1 MLAKWLVK
9 LSVCVLLGG
18 CADNAYNVFEAKPG
32 EAEWSPTIT
41 TEPIVRSDT
50 TTLGDGSLL
59 ANSSLLNMFQDRR
72 AYKVGDIL
80 TVILE
85 EQTQSSKRANS
96 GIKKNSKSGGN
107 YNYANN
113 LSSIDATGSFSL
125 GADRSFNGGGSS
137 SQQNALS
144 GAITVTVAEIL
155 PTGALRI
162 RGEKWI
168 KLNQGDE
175 YIRLT
180 GLVRVEDIDK
190 SNRIS
195 SRRLAD
201 ANITYAGR
209 GELAE
214 SNQQGWFTRFINSKW
229 FPF

>member
-1 MLAKWLVK
+1 MSAKWIVK
-9 LSVCVLLGG
+9 IGFLLLLTG
-18 CADNAYNVFEAKPG
+18 CADSYHPFQAEPG

-41 TEPIVRSDT
+41 TKPVTRSQVT
-50 TTLGDGSLL
+50 GSEDGSLL
-59 ANSSLLNMFQDRR
+59 ANPALLNMFQDRR
-72 AYKVGDIL
+72 AYNVGDIL
-80 TVILE
+80 TVVLQE
-85 EQTQSSKRANS
+85 ETQSSKRANS
-96 GIKKNSKSGGN
+96 GMDKNSDTSGKYSAALAGVN
-107 YNYANN
+107 E
-113 LSSIDATGSFSL
+113 TGTFGFGS
-125 GADRSFNGGGSS
+125 DRSFKGSATA

-180 GLVRVEDIDK
+180 GLVRVDDIDK

-195 SRRLAD
+195 SQRLAD
-201 ANITYAGR
+201 AQITYAGR
-209 GELAE
+209 GALAE
-214 SNQQGWFTRFINSKW
+214 ANQQGWLTRFFNSGW

>member
-9 LSVCVLLGG
+9 LSLLTLLGG
-18 CADNAYNVFEAKPG
+18 CADSTYNVFEAKPG

-41 TEPIVRSDT
+41 TKPEIQNDDA
-50 TTLGDGSLL
+50 TLGDGSLL

-72 AYKVGDIL
+72 AYNVGDIL

-96 GIKKNSKSGGN
+96 GIKKNVKSGGN
-107 YNYANN
+107 YTSN
-113 LSSIDATGSFSL
+113 LPFFDETGTFSFGS
-125 GADRSFNGGGSS
+125 DRSFNGGGAS

-180 GLVRVEDIDK
+180 GLVRVDDIDK

-195 SRRLAD
+195 SQRLAD

>member
-9 LSVCVLLGG
+9 LSVLVLLGG
-18 CADNAYNVFEAKPG
+18 CADGAYNVFEAKPG

-41 TEPIVRSDT
+41 TKPIVRSST
-50 TTLGDGSLL
+50 PALGDGSLL
-59 ANSSLLNMFQDRR
+59 ANSALLNMFQDRR
-72 AYKVGDIL
+72 AYNVGDIL

-96 GIKKNSKSGGN
+96 GVNKKSSGAGN
-107 YNYANN
+107 YASN
-113 LSSIDATGSFSL
+113 LSFLNKTGSFSL
-125 GADRSFNGGGSS
+125 GSDRSFSGGGTS
-137 SQQNALS
+137 SQQNALT

-180 GLVRVEDIDK
+180 GLVRVDDIDK
-190 SNRIS
+190 SNKIS
-195 SRRLAD
+195 SQRLAD

-214 SNQQGWFTRFINSKW
+214 SNQQGWLTRFVNSKW